1 MSVQAL
7 SSLPRYEGSD
17 ADFFALLTKVVFC
30 TGFTR
35 AVVEKY
41 WSGFEEAFLQF
52 DLDRVAEFD
61 ELIIEKLVSRD
72 SHIIKNARKVRAT
85 VENAR
90 VCLELRERETTL
102 AQFANKVLVQ
112 GEKDGSRVLQKTFH
126 LIGESASK
134 VLFTELLIKARMEME
149 TL

>member
-1 MSVQAL
+1 MLV
-7 SSLPRYEGSD
+7 SSKLPRYEGSD
-17 ADFFALLTKVVFC
+17 ADFFALLTKIVFC

-52 DLDRVAEFD
+52 ELDRVAEFD
-61 ELIIEKLVSRD
+61 ELIVEKLVSRD

-90 VCLELRERETTL
+90 VCLQLREHEITL
-102 AQFANKVLVQ
+102 AHFANQVLVQ
-112 GEKDGSRVLQKTFH
+112 GHKDGSKVLQKTFH

-134 VLFTELLIKARMEME
+134 VLFMELLNRSDTEVE
-149 TL
+149 RCHN

>member
-1 MSVQAL
+1 MLVSPK
-7 SSLPRYEGSD
+7 LPRYEGSD

-41 WSGFEEAFLQF
+41 WLGFDEAFLHFNIDQ
-52 DLDRVAEFD
+52 VAEFD
-61 ELIIEKLVSRD
+61 EVIIEKLLSRD
-72 SHIIKNARKVRAT
+72 SRIIKNARKVRAT

-90 VCLELRERETTL
+90 VCLTVRERELTL
-102 AQFANKVLVQ
+102 SHFSNRILLQ
-112 GEKDGSRVLQKTFH
+112 GEKDGSKVLQKTFH

-134 VLFTELLIKARMEME
+134 VLFIELTNRSNTEME
-149 TL
+149 TFHN